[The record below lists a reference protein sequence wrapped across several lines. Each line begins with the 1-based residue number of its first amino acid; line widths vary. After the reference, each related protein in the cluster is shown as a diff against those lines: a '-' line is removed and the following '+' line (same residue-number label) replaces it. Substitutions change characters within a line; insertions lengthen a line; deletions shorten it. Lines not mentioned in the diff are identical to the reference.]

1 MTSADNN
8 NGLASKESATF
19 FLNQTLDQ
27 AEAYLAEAQRASPAL
42 PLILGEGAFHNGGC
56 SVGGCDSFGSSLYYL
71 DALGKLSELGHEAFF
86 RQSFVGGNCTLH
98 LLLYN
103 VRIAACLT
111 VSWTACLLWSSGTD
125 ALADTDTLEP
135 RPDYYTAVLFQ
146 RLMGTRVLPVRVS
159 SVDPDLHMYAH
170 CARIGGSAAA
180 ERPGTPAWE
189 VNVGEGDITFAFL
202 NRSPHKSF
210 DVTLL
215 ADLEADSGRPPS
227 PINSATSARAGAGVV
242 SRSEFHLTS
251 ANRSDVFGSQVLLNG
266 ALLKMESWAM
276 LPRLA
281 PQVVRGN
288 APLHVGSQTVGF
300 AILHGAGAKVCL
312 PT

>member
-1 MTSADNN
+1 
-8 NGLASKESATF
+8 
-19 FLNQTLDQ
+19 
-27 AEAYLAEAQRASPAL
+27 
-42 PLILGEGAFHNGGC
+42 
-56 SVGGCDSFGSSLYYL
+56 
-71 DALGKLSELGHEAFF
+71 
-86 RQSFVGGNCTLH
+86 
-98 LLLYN
+98 
-103 VRIAACLT
+103 
-111 VSWTACLLWSSGTD
+111 
-125 ALADTDTLEP
+125 
-135 RPDYYTAVLFQ
+135 VLFQ

-215 ADLEADSGRPPS
+215 ADMEADSGRTPS

-242 SRSEFHLTS
+242 SRSEFHLSS

-300 AILHGAGAKVCL
+300 AILHGAGAKVCM